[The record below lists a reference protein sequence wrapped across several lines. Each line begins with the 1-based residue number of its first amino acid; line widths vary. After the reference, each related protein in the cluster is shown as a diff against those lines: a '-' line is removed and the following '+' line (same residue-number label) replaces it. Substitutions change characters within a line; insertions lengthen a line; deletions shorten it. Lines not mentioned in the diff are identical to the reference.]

1 MKHYQSA
8 IKLDDFLVA
17 EFDYSVILHHVFSD
31 KVLLVS
37 SSVLSALQKLEQ
49 NVLYSVD
56 QLTSLLNDSSDGQ
69 VDAVIKTMI
78 SEGLLK

>member
-1 MKHYQSA
+1 MKHYQTA

-56 QLTSLLNDSSDGQ
+56 LLTPLRVCLNRLCLSQ
-69 VDAVIKTMI
+69 IVVVMI
-78 SEGLLK
+78 

>member
-1 MKHYQSA
+1 M
-8 IKLDDFLVA
+8 LN
-17 EFDYSVILHHVFSD
+17 
-31 KVLLVS
+31 
-37 SSVLSALQKLEQ
+37 ALQKLEQ